1 MSIVD
6 CRVCGG
12 RGFVAVDRR
21 PIFPPSFDGHEA
33 ISEVECSECN
43 GTGKIELRC
52 SDINASFEIERLRSE
67 IERLRSEVERI
78 DRLNQKLLYDCAM
91 LVEELRKVKEAK
103 K

>member
-12 RGFVAVDRR
+12 RGFVAVNRH
-21 PIFPPSFDGHEA
+21 PIFPPSFDGHAA

-67 IERLRSEVERI
+67 VERL

-91 LVEELRKVKEAK
+91 LMEELRKVKGMQNESARGN
-103 K
+103 